1 MNRQLIDSLAEQA
14 GFVLWQDE
22 AHRPANTSIDWSS
35 DYTQELRR
43 FTELVVRECARRAWV
58 HHLTGDYYTG
68 RRDAA
73 QLILKHWDLDN

>member
-1 MNRQLIDSLAEQA
+1 MNRLLVDSLAEQA

-22 AHRPANTSIDWSS
+22 THRPANTSIDWSA
-35 DYTQELRR
+35 DYTQELDNLI
-43 FTELVVRECARRAWV
+43 ELVVRECARRAWV